1 MHFCIKLMEHFSDI
15 TGLTYGTI
23 NILLFRE
30 MCRAFSA
37 NGRGWLRYPAFGF
50 ASHAGWDV
58 LRLQRSNRD
67 KSFYGANWWGE
78 PDLEGKITDF
88 YIFNILIL

>member
-23 NILLFRE
+23 NILLFRA

-50 ASHAGWDV
+50 ASHTGWDV
-58 LRLQRSNRD
+58 LRLQRSERD
-67 KSFYGANWWGE
+67 KFLSPVPQSELGVSQ
-78 PDLEGKITDF
+78 L
-88 YIFNILIL
+88 